1 MTISPSQTAS
11 PSEAAAPPTTSPQ
24 ASPAAP
30 PHSPADASSML
41 VIATLAH
48 RELVRFFRQ
57 RNRVIGA
64 LAQPVLFWLLFG
76 AGLGPSFRMPS
87 GDAAAAD
94 AAVGYREYFF
104 PGTMS
109 LILLFTAIFT
119 TISIIEDR
127 REGFLQSVLVAPI
140 ARWSMVAGKLLGG
153 SLIALVQVML
163 FFLLGLTLDLH
174 YSFSMLAAVTAFAFL
189 SAFALT
195 ALGFLIAWRTDS
207 TQGFHAV
214 MSVFLMP
221 MWLLS
226 GAFFPGE
233 GWLRYVMAVNPMTYM
248 TAGLRH
254 LMYWSAGSTRVAM
267 PPHVP
272 SLTVCWLVTAGI
284 AVLLFVAA
292 TRTARRRTTGD
303 LL

>member
-1 MTISPSQTAS
+1 MSAVARTKIL
-11 PSEAAAPPTTSPQ
+11 PPTVEPKDR
-24 ASPAAP
+24 PWP
-30 PHSPADASSML
+30 
-41 VIATLAH
+41 VVFTLAQ

-57 RNRVIGA
+57 RNRVVGA
-64 LAQPVLFWLLFG
+64 VGQPIILWLLFG
-76 AGLGPSFRMPS
+76 AGLGPSFRLP
-87 GDAAAAD
+87 GAGEGG
-94 AAVGYREYFF
+94 VTYREFFF

-140 ARWSMVAGKLLGG
+140 SRWALVLGKLLGG
-153 SLIALVQVML
+153 SLIALIQAL
-163 FFLLGLTLDLH
+163 IFFALGLTLNLH
-174 YSFSMLAAVTAFAFL
+174 YSAAMILGVTAFAFL

-195 ALGFLIAWRTDS
+195 ALGFLIAWRMDS

-214 MSVFLMP
+214 MSVFLLP

-226 GAFFPGE
+226 GSFFPGE
-233 GWLRYVMAVNPMTYM
+233 GWLRWVMMINPMTYM

-254 LMYWSAGSTRVAM
+254 LTYLGADHAAAL
-267 PPHVP
+267 PPHLP
-272 SLTVCWLVTAGI
+272 SLTTCWIVTFAFT
-284 AVLLFVAA
+284 ALLFAA
-292 TRTARRRTTGD
+292 DCKLAARRTTGD

>member
-1 MTISPSQTAS
+1 MTTAPTWETPPSPTTAPAAARPA
-11 PSEAAAPPTTSPQ
+11 PSAPPAEAAA
-24 ASPAAP
+24 A
-30 PHSPADASSML
+30 L
-41 VIATLAH
+41 VIGTLAR

-76 AGLGPSFRMPS
+76 AGLGPSFRMP
-87 GDAAAAD
+87 GTAAATGD
-94 AAVGYREYFF
+94 TAAGEAVVGYREYFF

-153 SLIALVQVML
+153 SLIALVQVL
-163 FFLLGLTLDLH
+163 VFFLLGLTLDLN
-174 YSFSMLAAVTAFAFL
+174 YSLPMVAVVTAFSFL
-189 SAFALT
+189 CAFALT

-214 MSVFLMP
+214 MSIFLMP

-226 GAFFPGE
+226 GAFFPGD

-254 LMYWSAGSTRVAM
+254 LLYWNSAGAGSAL
-267 PPHVP
+267 PPHIP
-272 SLTVCWLVTAGI
+272 TLTVCWLVTAGI

>member
-1 MTISPSQTAS
+1 MNALADHPTSTTPVPTVERPS
-11 PSEAAAPPTTSPQ
+11 
-24 ASPAAP
+24 
-30 PHSPADASSML
+30 L
-41 VIATLAH
+41 VVYTLCR

-57 RNRVIGA
+57 RNRVVGAIG
-64 LAQPVLFWLLFG
+64 QPILFWLLFG
-76 AGLGPSFRMPS
+76 AGLGPSFRLPGTAAI
-87 GDAAAAD
+87 GDGAG
-94 AAVGYREYFF
+94 VSYREFFF

-140 ARWSMVAGKLLGG
+140 SRWSMVLGKLLGG
-153 SLIALVQVML
+153 TLIALVQALV
-163 FFLLGLTLDLH
+163 FFALGATLDLH
-174 YSFSMLAAVTAFAFL
+174 YSPVMIAGVTAFSLL

-195 ALGFLIAWRTDS
+195 SLGFVLAWRMDS

-214 MSVFLMP
+214 MSIFLMP

-226 GAFFPGE
+226 GSFFPGE
-233 GWLRYVMAVNPMTYM
+233 GWLRWVMAANPMTYM

-254 LMYWSAGSTRVAM
+254 LMYVGSDRTAVL
-267 PPHVP
+267 PPHLP
-272 SLTVCWLVTAGI
+272 SLATCWLVTFVFTLI
-284 AVLLFVAA
+284 LFVIACRMS
-292 TRTARRRTTGD
+292 TQRTTGD

>member
-1 MTISPSQTAS
+1 MSLSH
-11 PSEAAAPPTTSPQ
+11 
-24 ASPAAP
+24 PAARESAARSRNTP
-30 PHSPADASSML
+30 TSASWSDHAL
-41 VIATLAH
+41 VVGTLCR
-48 RELVRFFRQ
+48 RELTRFFRQ

-64 LAQPVLFWLLFG
+64 VGQPILFWILFG
-76 AGLGPSFRMPS
+76 AGLGPSFRMPGTDGS
-87 GDAAAAD
+87 
-94 AAVGYREYFF
+94 AVSYREYFF
-104 PGTMS
+104 PGTLS

-140 ARWSMVAGKLLGG
+140 SRWSMVLGKLLGG
-153 SLIALVQVML
+153 TLIALAQAMV
-163 FFLLGLTLDLH
+163 FFLLGLTLRLH
-174 YSFSMLAAVTAFAFL
+174 YSPTMVLAVAAFGFL
-189 SAFALT
+189 SAFTLT
-195 ALGFLIAWRTDS
+195 ALGFLIAWRMDS

-233 GWLRYVMAVNPMTYM
+233 GVLGYVMAVNPMTYM

-254 LMYWSAGSTRVAM
+254 LMYWNVPDSASLL
-267 PPHVP
+267 PPHLP
-272 SLTVCWLVTAGI
+272 SLSTCWIVTTAL
-284 AVLLFVAA
+284 ACVLFALA
-292 TRTARRRTTGD
+292 TRMARSRTTGD

>member
-1 MTISPSQTAS
+1 MNAVTVERPS
-11 PSEAAAPPTTSPQ
+11 
-24 ASPAAP
+24 
-30 PHSPADASSML
+30 L
-41 VIATLAH
+41 VVYTLCR

-57 RNRVIGA
+57 RNRVVGAIG
-64 LAQPVLFWLLFG
+64 QPILFWLLFG
-76 AGLGPSFRMPS
+76 AGLGPSFRLPGTAAGTS
-87 GDAAAAD
+87 GEG
-94 AAVGYREYFF
+94 VSYREFFF

-140 ARWSMVAGKLLGG
+140 SRWSMVLGKLLGG
-153 SLIALVQVML
+153 TLIALVQALV
-163 FFLLGLTLDLH
+163 FFALGATLELH
-174 YSFSMLAAVTAFAFL
+174 YSPVMIAGVTAFSFL

-195 ALGFLIAWRTDS
+195 SLGFVLAWRMDS

-214 MSVFLMP
+214 MSIFLMP

-226 GAFFPGE
+226 GSFFPGE
-233 GWLRYVMAVNPMTYM
+233 GWLSYVMAANPMTYM

-254 LMYWSAGSTRVAM
+254 LMYVGSDRAAAL
-267 PPHVP
+267 PPHLP
-272 SLTVCWLVTAGI
+272 SLATCWLVTFVFSFILFII
-284 AVLLFVAA
+284 ACRMSAE
-292 TRTARRRTTGD
+292 RTTGD

>member
-1 MTISPSQTAS
+1 MNQERLMT
-11 PSEAAAPPTTSPQ
+11 
-24 ASPAAP
+24 
-30 PHSPADASSML
+30 
-41 VIATLAH
+41 
-48 RELVRFFRQ
+48 
-57 RNRVIGA
+57 
-64 LAQPVLFWLLFG
+64 
-76 AGLGPSFRMPS
+76 
-87 GDAAAAD
+87 
-94 AAVGYREYFF
+94 
-104 PGTMS
+104 
-109 LILLFTAIFT
+109 
-119 TISIIEDR
+119 
-127 REGFLQSVLVAPI
+127 VLVAPI

-153 SLIALVQVML
+153 SLIALVQAVV

-174 YSFSMLAAVTAFAFL
+174 YSAPMVAAVLAFSFL
-189 SAFALT
+189 CAFALT

-214 MSVFLMP
+214 MSIFLMP

-254 LMYWSAGSTRVAM
+254 LLYWNAAPGSVPL
-267 PPHVP
+267 PPHLP
-272 SLTVCWLVTAGI
+272 SLAVCWIVTAGM

-292 TRTARRRTTGD
+292 TRMARRRTTGD